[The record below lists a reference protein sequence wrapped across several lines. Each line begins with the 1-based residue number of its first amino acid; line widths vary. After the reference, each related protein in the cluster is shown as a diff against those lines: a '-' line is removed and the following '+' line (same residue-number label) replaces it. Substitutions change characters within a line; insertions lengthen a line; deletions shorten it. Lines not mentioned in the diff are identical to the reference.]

1 MKTKFDQG
9 IPLSKSLSSSQTT
22 SVSTF
27 SSSSVLG
34 ASFEKLPEPEV
45 DASPKDGKAAL
56 NSTDDELLL
65 YGNEI
70 PGTGMDL
77 VDDGWELFD
86 A

>member
-1 MKTKFDQG
+1 MKTKFDKG
-9 IPLSKSLSSSQTT
+9 VPLSKSLSSSQTT

-45 DASPKDGKAAL
+45 VASPKYGRAAL
-56 NSTDDELLL
+56 NSTDDELL

-70 PGTGMDL
+70 PGTGMEL